1 MKNQKKEQSTHVKK
15 LKKEAKTKAGR
26 KKNIIKIRAQINK
39 IENRSSS
46 EHQ

>member
-1 MKNQKKEQSTHVKK
+1 MIKNLNFHLKK